1 MASVSD
7 KIVVEPVTDT
17 PFRLLLV
24 VVLIG
29 VNGFFAGAEVALL
42 SVRHSRLRQMAEE
55 GQAGAQAALNLL
67 SNPGRLLSVTQVGVT
82 LASLGLGWAGEDTL
96 YSILVSAL
104 PAILSAITAEWLHA
118 ACFLLSF
125 LTISYFHVVFGEVVP
140 KNLSIARADRMAA
153 LVAPALLLFYRVSV
167 PFVVVIE
174 RSAAFLTRAAKPR
187 SAGHGGAHSAEELK
201 LIVSSSRGLGY
212 LPEAQEDM
220 IHRVLDLE
228 TVVAREVMVPRKDIA
243 AISVDATLDEVLR
256 AMIQEK
262 HSRLPVWEDKP
273 EKIIGILHY
282 KDLMPIW
289 QERRTAIRNG
299 RPSRAFRVGRLLRPL
314 LIIPETKPLSQL
326 LEEFR
331 AGRSHM
337 AMVVDEFGTIT
348 GLLTVED
355 VLEQL
360 VGRIE
365 DEHDEK
371 VQPRAPEAAEIELDG
386 ATRIRDLDIEYG
398 IELPSNA
405 GFETLAGFLL
415 ARLGEIPETGRSVE
429 FEGRRFT
436 VLAMDRNRIA
446 RVRVEKTPTP
456 AAPETAG

>member
-1 MASVSD
+1 
-7 KIVVEPVTDT
+7 VTDS
-17 PFRLLLV
+17 PFRLLIV
-24 VVLIG
+24 AFLIAI
-29 VNGFFAGAEVALL
+29 NAFFAGSEVALL

-55 GQAGAQAALNLL
+55 GKQGAQAALNLL

-96 YSILVSAL
+96 FQLFSAALGPLVPP
-104 PAILSAITAEWLHA
+104 PAVKLLHGVCLVA
-118 ACFLLSF
+118 SF
-125 LTISYFHVVFGEVVP
+125 LAISYFHVVFGEVLP
-140 KNLSIARADRMAA
+140 KNLAIAKADRLAA
-153 LVAPALLLFYRVSV
+153 LAAPALLFFYRVSV

-174 RSAAFLTRAAKPR
+174 RSASFLTRAGSKAE
-187 SAGHGGAHSAEELK
+187 GHGGGHSAEELK
-201 LIVSSSRGLGY
+201 LIVSSSRGLGF

-228 TVVAREVMVPRKDIA
+228 TVAAREIMVPRKDIA
-243 AISVDATLDEVLR
+243 AIGIDASLDGVLR
-256 AMIQEK
+256 TMIEEQ
-262 HSRLPVWEDKP
+262 HSRLPVWDEKR
-273 EKIIGILHY
+273 EKIAGILHY
-282 KDLMPIW
+282 KDLLPVW
-289 QERRTAIRNG
+289 EERRTAIRSG
-299 RPSRAFRVGRLLRPL
+299 RPSRAFRVGRLMRPHL
-314 LIIPETKPLSQL
+314 VVPETKPLSQL

-360 VGRIE
+360 VGAIE

-371 VQPRAPEAAEIELDG
+371 IQPRSPVSDDAIELDG
-386 ATRIRDLDIEYG
+386 ATRIRDLENEYG
-398 IELPSNA
+398 IEIPGDG

-415 ARLGEIPETGRSVE
+415 LRLGEIPGAGRAVE

-446 RVRVEKTPTP
+446 RVRIEKAAADG
-456 AAPETAG
+456 AAPTG